1 MDLMKCNACGWV
13 GGIMETE
20 THFYG
25 EHEIPICPM
34 CYSEN
39 LEDVEM
45 EDEEN
50 SIPF

>member
-1 MDLMKCNACGWV
+1 MIKCNACGWV
-13 GGIMETE
+13 GDREDTE
-20 THFYG
+20 THFYDK
-25 EHEIPICPM
+25 HEIPICPM
-34 CYSEN
+34 CYSAN